1 VAPFHFRYF
10 LSRRQRFAT
19 ELLPWVP
26 AITGSLGF
34 TIGLAYLSVEVSAW
48 FLILLVIPVILYRSL
63 FPVLFDLAIHSQQ
76 LVEMSVDDSHL
87 AVKTGKKRL
96 LLPLSGIIQVF
107 RTGNAWTILH
117 FNRSVL
123 TIPADVVTEEQID
136 YLKSFAR
143 NAAAERKAAQLER

>member
-1 VAPFHFRYF
+1 VAPFHFHYSLF
-10 LSRRQRFAT
+10 RRQRFAT

-48 FLILLVIPVILYRSL
+48 FLLLLIIPVILYHSL
-63 FPVLFDLAIHSQQ
+63 FAVLFDLIVHSEQ

-87 AVKTGKKRL
+87 EVKAGKKRL
-96 LLPLSGIIQVF
+96 SLPLNGIIQVF

-117 FNRSVL
+117 LNRSVL
-123 TIPADVVTEEQID
+123 TIPADAVTEEQIE

-143 NAAAERKAAQLER
+143 IAAAERKAAQLER